1 MPQPLIVEKSELTQI
16 DIMRLA
22 REISRELKPLEI
34 VLQEMHISSEQFDR
48 LKDNPIFHYHLTEEA
63 GLWAA
68 TTKENLRNRI
78 AVKAAFAVDE
88 LMKEAIDLVQDKK
101 LGGEARIKALQFLA
115 KLGQLD
121 GNQMTKDDGSGRV
134 TINILLGNKKLSFDK
149 DNQPRIID
157 HEPVTPEVS
166 P

>member
-1 MPQPLIVEKSELTQI
+1 MPNPVIIEKSELTQI

-22 REISRELKPLEI
+22 REISRELKPLEA
-34 VLQEMHISSEQFDR
+34 VLAEMHITADQFDR
-48 LKDNPIFHYHLTEEA
+48 LKDNALFHFHLTEEA

-121 GNQMTKDDGSGRV
+121 SGAMTKDDGSGRV
-134 TINILLGNKKLSFDK
+134 TINILLGNRKLSFDK
-149 DNQPRIID
+149 DNQPRVIE
-157 HEPVTPEVS
+157 HEPVTPEVT

>member
-1 MPQPLIVEKSELTQI
+1 MPDQITSGNSELTQI

-22 REISRELKPLEI
+22 REISRELKPLEA
-34 VLQEMHISSEQFDR
+34 VLADMHITADQFER
-48 LKDNPIFHYHLTEEA
+48 LKDNPIFHFHLTEEA

-134 TINILLGNKKLSFDK
+134 TINIMMGDKKLSFDK
-149 DNQPRIID
+149 DNQPKIVD
-157 HEPVTPEVS
+157 VTPEVS

>member
-1 MPQPLIVEKSELTQI
+1 MPQPVIAQNTEIDQI
-16 DIMRLA
+16 AIMRLA
-22 REISRELKPLEI
+22 REISRELKPLEA
-34 VLQEMHISSEQFDR
+34 VLDDMKITAEQFER
-48 LKDNPIFHYHLTEEA
+48 IQNNPLFHFHLTEEA
-63 GLWAA
+63 GLWSA

-115 KLGQLD
+115 KLGQLGE
-121 GNQMTKDDGSGRV
+121 GNVTKDDGSGRV
-134 TINILLGNKKLSFDK
+134 TINILMGDKKLSFDK
-149 DNQPRIID
+149 DNQPKIVD
-157 HEPVTPEVS
+157 VTPEVS

>member
-1 MPQPLIVEKSELTQI
+1 MPAPLIVQKNELSQI

-22 REISRELKPLEI
+22 REISRELKPLEA
-34 VLQEMHISSEQFDR
+34 VLAEMHITSDQFER
-48 LKDNPIFHYHLTEEA
+48 LKDNPIFHFHLTEEA

-121 GNQMTKDDGSGRV
+121 SGNMTKDDGSGRV
-134 TINILLGNKKLSFDK
+134 TINILLGNRKLQFDK
-149 DNQPRIID
+149 DNQPRVI
-157 HEPVTPEVS
+157 EGEALTSEVTQ
-166 P
+166 

>member
-1 MPQPLIVEKSELTQI
+1 MPDPLIIKESELSHI

-22 REISRELKPLEI
+22 REISRELKPLEA
-34 VLQEMHISSEQFDR
+34 VLSDMKISSAQFDR
-48 LKDNPIFHYHLTEEA
+48 LKDNPIFHFHLTEEA

-115 KLGQLD
+115 KLGQL
-121 GNQMTKDDGSGRV
+121 GEGSVTKDDGSGRV
-134 TINILLGNKKLSFDK
+134 TINIMMGDKKLSFDK

-157 HEPVTPEVS
+157 AEVVTPEVM